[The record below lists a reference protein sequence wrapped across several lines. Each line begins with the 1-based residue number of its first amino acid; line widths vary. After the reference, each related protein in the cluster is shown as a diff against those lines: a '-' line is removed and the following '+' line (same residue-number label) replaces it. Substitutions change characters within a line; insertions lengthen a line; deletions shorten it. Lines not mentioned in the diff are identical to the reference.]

1 MKQYTIGDVS
11 KRLGISRDSLRFYE
25 KKGII
30 TPQKLENG
38 YRCYSYE
45 DMRKLLDIMFYRRLN
60 FSIED
65 INRILHQSS
74 FGSYYTMIQEKI
86 AEEEREVERH
96 QRSLI
101 HLKYLTQL
109 YKNID
114 DYLNDYE
121 MMQSVYYSYAM
132 ENAIP
137 ELKKVARYIAPPNYK
152 NGVVKTIRQL
162 LAQQE
167 SNH

>member
-30 TPQKLENG
+30 SPQKLENG

-45 DMRKLLDIMFYRRLN
+45 DTRKLLDIMFYRRLN

-74 FGSYYTMIQEKI
+74 FGSYYTINLNNFKPLETLVFSEKFSFKSGL
-86 AEEEREVERH
+86 R
-96 QRSLI
+96 L
-101 HLKYLTQL
+101 
-109 YKNID
+109 
-114 DYLNDYE
+114 
-121 MMQSVYYSYAM
+121 
-132 ENAIP
+132 P
-137 ELKKVARYIAPPNYK
+137 
-152 NGVVKTIRQL
+152 
-162 LAQQE
+162 
-167 SNH
+167 

>member
-45 DMRKLLDIMFYRRLN
+45 DTRKLLDIMFYRRLN

-74 FGSYYTMIQEKI
+74 FGSYYTMIQEKNSRGRTGSGT
-86 AEEEREVERH
+86 APAFFDPSKV
-96 QRSLI
+96 S
-101 HLKYLTQL
+101 
-109 YKNID
+109 
-114 DYLNDYE
+114 
-121 MMQSVYYSYAM
+121 YSA
-132 ENAIP
+132 
-137 ELKKVARYIAPPNYK
+137 L
-152 NGVVKTIRQL
+152 
-162 LAQQE
+162 
-167 SNH
+167 

>member
-96 QRSLI
+96 RRSLI
-101 HLKYLTQL
+101 P
-109 YKNID
+109 
-114 DYLNDYE
+114 
-121 MMQSVYYSYAM
+121 S
-132 ENAIP
+132 
-137 ELKKVARYIAPPNYK
+137 KVSHTA
-152 NGVVKTIRQL
+152 L
-162 LAQQE
+162 
-167 SNH
+167 